1 MLQRK
6 RCEICSY
13 LGCRGGRGGGGGV
26 TRRLPTTCLAQQN
39 CKTIVRRTLTSCYH
53 GSKIS
58 GSQEEAWNMSAAKSC
73 FHDISSEKVSK
84 FRKWGWANF
93 VVDCFIAE
101 KLAVLKQFW
110 IKEEERQATDKVRSV
125 SYQAGIINTI
135 FCCIV
140 CVWYQFKLQ
149 IVYVAENRRRF
160 REIRKRVPEE
170 FSVATDIDNI
180 SYISVWKT
188 GAAESL
194 PSI

>member
-1 MLQRK
+1 
-6 RCEICSY
+6 
-13 LGCRGGRGGGGGV
+13 
-26 TRRLPTTCLAQQN
+26 
-39 CKTIVRRTLTSCYH
+39 
-53 GSKIS
+53 
-58 GSQEEAWNMSAAKSC
+58 MSAAKSC

-84 FRKWGWANF
+84 LRKWGWANF

-110 IKEEERQATDKVRSV
+110 IKDEERQATDKVRSV

-188 GAAESL
+188 GAAEGL